1 MLCGVVFE
9 LLLLLLLGDRWWRV
23 FCFHLGV
30 FFLLQ
35 QRPAWVAPS
44 CLSGAVA
51 GKQSIMA
58 LEKAIARARRVKEV
72 SLSFGCYRRCLRL
85 DLTVRG
91 FSDLSH
97 CSCNAGLDLPTR
109 THARAWTK
117 MLQNDVRGRTRGLA
131 ELIRALKNAG
141 YAGLR
146 PHPLY
151 KQANRQRKRL
161 LRLAGVMFTKN
172 SAAGGGGGKNKKN
185 KKKKKTATAVVNEF

>member
-1 MLCGVVFE
+1 M
-9 LLLLLLLGDRWWRV
+9 
-23 FCFHLGV
+23 
-30 FFLLQ
+30 
-35 QRPAWVAPS
+35 APS

-72 SLSFGCYRRCLRL
+72 SMFVGRCFCCPRL
-85 DLTVRG
+85 DRTVRDPPPH
-91 FSDLSH
+91 FSCVVAVALATHSH
-97 CSCNAGLDLPTR
+97 TR
-109 THARAWTK
+109 PHTHAIP
-117 MLQNDVRGRTRGLA
+117 QNDVRGRTRGLA

-161 LRLAGVMFTKN
+161 LRLAGVLFTKK
-172 SAAGGGGGKNKKN
+172 SGGGGGAKNKKN
-185 KKKKKTATAVVNEF
+185 KKKKKTTTVNEF